1 MTGVATAASRPARIL
16 VAGIGYPFLHDWS
29 VGTRVAAE
37 LMQRQWPPG
46 VEVDDWSFGPIDA
59 VFKLRAA
66 DPPYGRIVFFG
77 CVNRDRRPGTVLRR
91 QWEHAD
97 MPSDVELQER
107 IGESLSGVISL
118 DNVVFICSGFKAL
131 PEDVVL
137 LEVEPLEEAWGDGY
151 SPAVAAAVPEL
162 IRLIEVEVG
171 LAQHAGSVSARGVA

>member
-1 MTGVATAASRPARIL
+1 MVDLGVSDAPLRRIL

-37 LMQRQWPPG
+37 LMQRSWPAG

-66 DPPYGRIVFFG
+66 DPPYQRVVFFG
-77 CVNRDRRPGTVLRR
+77 CVNRDRAPGTVTRR
-91 QWEHAD
+91 QWSHAE
-97 MPSDVELQER
+97 MPSDDELQER

-118 DNVVFICSGFKAL
+118 DNVVFICAGFHAL

-137 LEVEPLEEAWGDGY
+137 LEVEPVEESWGDGY
-151 SPAVAAAVPEL
+151 SPAVERAIPEL
-162 IRLIEVEVG
+162 VRLIEGEMELEPHGGVI
-171 LAQHAGSVSARGVA
+171 GSLGAA